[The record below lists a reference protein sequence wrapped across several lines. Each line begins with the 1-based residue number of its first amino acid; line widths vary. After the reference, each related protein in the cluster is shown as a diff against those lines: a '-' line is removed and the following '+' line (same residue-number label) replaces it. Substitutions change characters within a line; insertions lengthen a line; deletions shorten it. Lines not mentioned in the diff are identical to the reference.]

1 MIDTYR
7 LIQSMYRGSVD
18 TIMHCMPAEWGRHD
32 DVNIEKRFYMKETRR
47 AFMHRHP
54 IMYAIMTALSFLLI
68 LYFTAHVT
76 QGIEI
81 PGYGGLLLR
90 EESALM
96 LTMLVLAGF
105 GMLQEIPWEQDN
117 FMDTLKAGGFV
128 LLLDALLL
136 QYERILMIE
145 NDALP
150 WTQILIFLAFIFLVG
165 LLEETVFRGIIE
177 ETLIRSFRP
186 TALGRLKA
194 AYLTGL
200 LFGLAHVIN
209 MSWAADPMAVV
220 FQMVQNVVIGIYL
233 SLIYARARNVLAMIF
248 LHAFYDFTSLM
259 MSGIYGIGSMQQGVE
274 AMNATSLWVLLIY
287 LGPIV
292 YLTIRILVD
301 AHRQKLRAR
310 GTEVAER
317 SHEGKQAYA

>member
-1 MIDTYR
+1 
-7 LIQSMYRGSVD
+7 
-18 TIMHCMPAEWGRHD
+18 
-32 DVNIEKRFYMKETRR
+32 MKETRK

-54 IMYAIMTALSFLLI
+54 IMYVVLTALSFLLI
-68 LYFTAHVT
+68 LYFTAIVT
-76 QGIEI
+76 KGIEI

-90 EESALM
+90 EESALNIT
-96 LTMLVLAGF
+96 LLVLVSF

-145 NDALP
+145 NNALP
-150 WTQILIFLAFIFLVG
+150 WTQILIFLTFILMVG
-165 LLEETVFRGIIE
+165 FLEETIFRGIIE
-177 ETLIRSFRP
+177 ETLIRSFQQ

-194 AYLTGL
+194 AYLTGI

-209 MSWAADPMAVV
+209 MSWASKPMAVL
-220 FQMVQNVVIGIYL
+220 FQMLQNVVIGIYL

-248 LHAFYDFTSLM
+248 LHSFYDFTSLM
-259 MSGIYGIGSMQQGVE
+259 MSGIYGVGSMQQGVE
-274 AMNATSLWVLLIY
+274 TMNATSLWLLLIY

-301 AHRQKLRAR
+301 AHRQKLH
-310 GTEVAER
+310 ER
-317 SHEGKQAYA
+317 SAEKPDTSSESNRVFA